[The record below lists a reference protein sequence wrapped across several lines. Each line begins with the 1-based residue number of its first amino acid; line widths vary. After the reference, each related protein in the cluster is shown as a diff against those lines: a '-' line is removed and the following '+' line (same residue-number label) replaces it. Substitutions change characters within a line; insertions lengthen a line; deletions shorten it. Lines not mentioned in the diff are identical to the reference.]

1 MQIRHVFRFSIF
13 PKSSDSSTSTLNTP
27 YIGHR
32 PFPLLLDD
40 LKLLSKTI
48 TMAKKEKS
56 KALDANGISL
66 NKTAKFSTLDAPGV
80 SQPDLSSPVSDA
92 DPAASAVATSKAGV
106 QGRRANASSGPRIDT
121 SASDKGV
128 SIGGDSFVKRTPNPT
143 FLKARTDVYDQ
154 VKARRSLELSS
165 KVPVPITVTMP
176 DGKVFNQ
183 TKDGT
188 PLQAWVTTPMDVA
201 QIISQGLADA
211 STVARVTYESFVDDY
226 SPFEDGMEAADM
238 LLSEENSE
246 EANDAADTK
255 VFLWDMSRPLVGPVA
270 KLELLKFTE
279 DTDAKTVF
287 WHSSAHMMGEALE
300 HLYGCK
306 LTIGPPLAGGFYY
319 DSFMGTDAF
328 REEDCKSFTC
338 DRSFHTM

>member
-1 MQIRHVFRFSIF
+1 
-13 PKSSDSSTSTLNTP
+13 
-27 YIGHR
+27 
-32 PFPLLLDD
+32 
-40 LKLLSKTI
+40 
-48 TMAKKEKS
+48 MAKKDKS
-56 KALDANGISL
+56 KAPDVGGISL

-80 SQPDLSSPVSDA
+80 TQPDLSASVSDS
-92 DPAASAVATSKAGV
+92 DPTAASSLSASKTGA

-121 SASDKGV
+121 STSEKGI
-128 SIGGDSFVKRTPNPT
+128 SIGGDSFVQRTSNPS

-154 VKARRSLELSS
+154 VKARRALELSS

-176 DGKVFNQ
+176 DGKVFHQ

-226 SPFEDGMEAADM
+226 SPFEDGMEAVDM
-238 LLSEENSE
+238 LLVDDNSE
-246 EANDAADTK
+246 EVKEVADTK
-255 VFLWDMSRPLVGPVA
+255 VFLWDLTRPLVGSVA

-279 DTDAKTVF
+279 DTEAKTVF

-319 DSFMGTDAF
+319 DSYMGTDAF
-328 REEDCKSFTC
+328 REEDCKSFVVRLHF
-338 DRSFHTM
+338 RSCQTNIYNCFFLQTMLPCVW